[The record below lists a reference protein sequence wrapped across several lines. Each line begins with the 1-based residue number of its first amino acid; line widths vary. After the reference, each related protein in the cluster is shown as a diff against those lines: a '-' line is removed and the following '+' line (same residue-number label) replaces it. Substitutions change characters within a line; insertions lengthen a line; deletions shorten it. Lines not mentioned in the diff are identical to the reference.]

1 MTIPQALRFQNGKT
15 QGLKYSQENLQKKLE
30 SQTLKATK

>member
-15 QGLKYSQENLQKKLE
+15 QDPKNSQENLQKKLE
-30 SQTLKATK
+30 SQPQNNNN